1 MSIILIVVF
10 NMQHKSDKARAFKD
24 VHSSGAGVDLM
35 IVDIPEGLS
44 ISMMSFPPTF
54 VLDWNS
60 TDKTKKFKACP
71 LCNC

>member
-1 MSIILIVVF
+1 
-10 NMQHKSDKARAFKD
+10 